1 MVKQYRHSSCFV
13 ALLLIGIVAC
23 SFGCS
28 RGPKRPDGLPQL
40 YPTEITV
47 NSESGP
53 VDEAIVTLYPADGS
67 RSQWTSGARTNAQ
80 GVARIK
86 THGQFDGAPEGKYKV
101 VVKKTVTEGDA
112 PPPMGI
118 DAESQRV
125 YEEYMRSG
133 NKQKIFSVVNSQF
146 ESAKSTTLETE
157 VKSQKLNA
165 ASVDI
170 GATVKIEMKS
180 SSATAN

>member
-1 MVKQYRHSSCFV
+1 M
-13 ALLLIGIVAC
+13 LIGIVVFC

-28 RGPKRPDGLPQL
+28 RGPKRPDGMPKL
-40 YPTEITV
+40 YSTEITV

-53 VDEAIVTLYPADGS
+53 VDDAIVTLYPSDGS
-67 RSQWTSGARTNAQ
+67 RSQWSSGARTNAQ

-86 THGQFDGAPEGKYKV
+86 THGQFDGVPEGKYKV
-101 VVKKTVTEGDA
+101 VVKKTITEGDD

-118 DAESQRV
+118 DEETQRV

-133 NKQKIFSVVNSQF
+133 NQQKIFSVINSQF
-146 ESAKSTTLETE
+146 ESVKSTTLEAE
-157 VKSQKLNA
+157 VKPQKLNA
-165 ASVDI
+165 SSVDV